1 MYCKISSTMPSNLRT
16 AVSSPYS
23 PKPRPERNAVEFGVS
38 DTGIG
43 ISAKEMATIFD
54 RFRQADSSK
63 TRTYGGVGLGL
74 HIVKTFTELLGG
86 VVSTSSEPNK
96 GSAFTVLIP
105 CDGQLRDP
113 VLAPIVES
121 QP

>member
-1 MYCKISSTMPSNLRT
+1 VF
-16 AVSSPYS
+16 AQ
-23 PKPRPERNAVEFGVS
+23 PRPERNAVEIGVS

-43 ISAKEMATIFD
+43 ISANEMTTVFD

-86 VVSTSSEPNK
+86 VVSASSEPNK
-96 GSAFTVLIP
+96 GSTFTVLIP
-105 CDGQLRDP
+105 CDGKLRDP
-113 VLAPIVES
+113 VPTPIVES
-121 QP
+121 NP